1 MNEIKELDLHND
13 TVPVRA
19 FEELS
24 KNGVVKINNFISNED
39 CIELKNLLTGSQ
51 LRNSNQLT
59 FIQLDDAKFFSNAV
73 AQSRAAF
80 NLVTSVNTL
89 KIAKK
94 YLGEEIR
101 LKCHR
106 AYTTKKN
113 YFFPWHTD
121 NKFDETKN
129 NKKGIVFIV
138 YLVDTENGATEFILG
153 SHKETESYKK
163 NNFVDKIINSKFKD
177 KIVKAKGKMGCAVIS
192 DTRTIHRGSI
202 EKDKDINRYSF
213 WFQIDSNADEAERLL
228 LNPEYL
234 PNNISQELSEYLG
247 FSKKFGLDVHPVT
260 TNIDRVLPFNYRLK
274 MLFKHLILTFLIPL
288 HWMRL
293 KLPTKIKIILKS
305 IFRIKTDW
313 N

>member
-80 NLVTSVNTL
+80 NLVTSVDTL

-94 YLGEEIR
+94 YLGENIR

-153 SHKETESYKK
+153 SHKESELYEK
-163 NNFVDKIINSKFKD
+163 NNFSDNAINSKFKD
-177 KIVKAKGKMGCAVIS
+177 KVVKAKGKMGCAVIS
-192 DTRTIHRGSI
+192 DARTIHRGSI
-202 EKDKDINRYSF
+202 EKGKDINRYSF
-213 WFQIDSNADEAERLL
+213 WFQIDANTDEAERLL

-234 PNNISQELSEYLG
+234 PNNISQELREYLG

-260 TNIDRVLPFNYRLK
+260 TNIDKVLPFKYRLK
-274 MLFKHLILTFLIPL
+274 MLFKYLILTFLIPL
-288 HWMRL
+288 HWLRL
-293 KLPTKIKIILKS
+293 KLPIKIKVILKG
-305 IFRIKTDW
+305 IFKSKTDW

>member
-1 MNEIKELDLHND
+1 MNKIKELDLLDD
-13 TVPVRA
+13 TITVRA

-39 CIELKNLLTGSQ
+39 CIELKTLLNGSQ

-80 NLVTSVNTL
+80 NLVTSVDTL

-94 YLGEEIR
+94 YLGENIR

-129 NKKGIVFIV
+129 NRKGIVFIV

-153 SHKETESYKK
+153 SHKESELYEK
-163 NNFVDKIINSKFKD
+163 NNFADNVINSKFKD

-192 DTRTIHRGSI
+192 DARTIHRGSI
-202 EKDKDINRYSF
+202 EKGKNINRYSF
-213 WFQIDSNADEAERLL
+213 WFQIDVNSDEAERLL

-234 PNNISQELSEYLG
+234 PNNISQELREYLG

-260 TNIDRVLPFNYRLK
+260 TNIDKVLPFKYRLK
-274 MLFKHLILTFLIPL
+274 MLFKYLILTFLIPL
-288 HWMRL
+288 HWLRL
-293 KLPTKIKIILKS
+293 KLPIKIKVMLKG
-305 IFRIKTDW
+305 IFKSKTDW

>member
-1 MNEIKELDLHND
+1 MNKIKELDLHND
-13 TVPVRA
+13 VVA
-19 FEELS
+19 VLAIEELN

-153 SHKETESYKK
+153 SHKESELYEK
-163 NNFVDKIINSKFKD
+163 NNFADNVINSKFKD
-177 KIVKAKGKMGCAVIS
+177 KIVKAKGKMGCAIIS
-192 DTRTIHRGSI
+192 DARTIHRGSI
-202 EKDKDINRYSF
+202 EKGKDINRYSF
-213 WFQIDSNADEAERLL
+213 WFQIDANTDEAERLL

-234 PNNISQELSEYLG
+234 PNNISQELKEYLG

-260 TNIDRVLPFNYRLK
+260 TNIDKVLPFKYRLK
-274 MLFKHLILTFLIPL
+274 MLFKYLILTFLIPL
-288 HWMRL
+288 HWLRL
-293 KLPTKIKIILKS
+293 KLPIKIKVILKR
-305 IFRIKTDW
+305 IFKSKTDW

>member
-1 MNEIKELDLHND
+1 MNKIKELDLHND
-13 TVPVRA
+13 VVA
-19 FEELS
+19 VLAIEELN

-80 NLVTSVNTL
+80 NLVTSVDTL

-153 SHKETESYKK
+153 SHKESELYEK
-163 NNFVDKIINSKFKD
+163 NNFSDNAINSKFKD
-177 KIVKAKGKMGCAVIS
+177 KVVKAKGKMGCAVIS
-192 DTRTIHRGSI
+192 DARTIHRGSI
-202 EKDKDINRYSF
+202 EKGKDINRYSF
-213 WFQIDSNADEAERLL
+213 WFQIDANTHEAERLL

-234 PNNISQELSEYLG
+234 PNNISQELKEYLG

-260 TNIDRVLPFNYRLK
+260 TNIDKVLPFKYRLK
-274 MLFKHLILTFLIPL
+274 MLFKYLILTFLIPL
-288 HWMRL
+288 HWLRL
-293 KLPTKIKIILKS
+293 KLPIKIKIILKE
-305 IFRIKTDW
+305 IFKSKTDW

>member
-1 MNEIKELDLHND
+1 MNKIKELDLHND
-13 TVPVRA
+13 VVA
-19 FEELS
+19 VLAIEELN

-80 NLVTSVNTL
+80 NLVTSVDTL

-153 SHKETESYKK
+153 SHKESELYEK
-163 NNFVDKIINSKFKD
+163 NNFSDNAINSKFKD
-177 KIVKAKGKMGCAVIS
+177 KVVKAKGKMGCAVIS
-192 DTRTIHRGSI
+192 DARTIHRGSI
-202 EKDKDINRYSF
+202 EKGKDINRYSF
-213 WFQIDSNADEAERLL
+213 WFQIDANTHEAERLL

-234 PNNISQELSEYLG
+234 PNNISQELKEYLG

-260 TNIDRVLPFNYRLK
+260 TNIDKVLPFKYRLK
-274 MLFKHLILTFLIPL
+274 MLFKYLILTFLIPL
-288 HWMRL
+288 H
-293 KLPTKIKIILKS
+293 
-305 IFRIKTDW
+305 
-313 N
+313 

>member
-1 MNEIKELDLHND
+1 MNEIKELDLHDD
-13 TVPVRA
+13 TITVRA

-39 CIELKNLLTGSQ
+39 CIELKTLLTGSQ

-80 NLVTSVNTL
+80 NLVTSLDAL

-94 YLGEEIR
+94 YLGENIR

-121 NKFDETKN
+121 NKFNDIKN
-129 NKKGIVFIV
+129 NKKGIVFII
-138 YLVDTENGATEFILG
+138 YLVDTKNGATEFILG
-153 SHKETESYKK
+153 SHQESETYEK
-163 NNFVDKIINSKFKD
+163 NQFADNIINSKFKD

-192 DTRTIHRGSI
+192 DARTIHRGSI
-202 EKDKDINRYSF
+202 EKGKDINRYSF
-213 WFQIDSNADEAERLL
+213 WFQIDANTDEAERLL

-234 PNNISQELSEYLG
+234 PNNISQELKEYLG

-260 TNIDRVLPFNYRLK
+260 TNIDKVLPFKYRLK
-274 MLFKHLILTFLIPL
+274 MLFKYLILTFLIPL
-288 HWMRL
+288 HWIRL
-293 KLPTKIKIILKS
+293 KLPIKIKVILKR
-305 IFRIKTDW
+305 IFKSKTDW

>member
-1 MNEIKELDLHND
+1 MMKIKKFSSNETLLSKDIH
-13 TVPVRA
+13 
-19 FEELS
+19 EELN
-24 KNGVVKINNFISNED
+24 KNGVVMINNFISDEE
-39 CIELKNLLTGSQ
+39 CSEIKNLLDGSQ

-59 FIQLDDAKFFSNAV
+59 FIHLDDAKFFSNAV
-73 AQSRAAF
+73 AESKAAYD
-80 NLVTSVNTL
+80 LVTSENTL
-89 KIAKK
+89 KLAKK
-94 YLGEEIR
+94 YLGENIR

-121 NKFDETKN
+121 NKFNDIKN
-129 NKKGIVFIV
+129 NKKGIVFII

-163 NNFVDKIINSKFKD
+163 NNFVDNIINSKFKD

-202 EKDKDINRYSF
+202 EKGKDINRYSF

-274 MLFKHLILTFLIPL
+274 MLFKYLILTFLIPL

-293 KLPTKIKIILKS
+293 KLPIKIKIILKS

>member
-80 NLVTSVNTL
+80 NLVTSVDTL

-153 SHKETESYKK
+153 SHKESELYEK
-163 NNFVDKIINSKFKD
+163 NNFSDNAINSKFKD
-177 KIVKAKGKMGCAVIS
+177 KVVKAKGKMGCAVIS
-192 DTRTIHRGSI
+192 DARTIHRGSI
-202 EKDKDINRYSF
+202 EKGKDINRYSF
-213 WFQIDSNADEAERLL
+213 WFQIDANTDEAERLL

-234 PNNISQELSEYLG
+234 PNNISQELKEYLG

-260 TNIDRVLPFNYRLK
+260 TNIDKVLPFKYRLK
-274 MLFKHLILTFLIPL
+274 MLFKYLILTFLIPL
-288 HWMRL
+288 HWLRL
-293 KLPTKIKIILKS
+293 KLPIKIKIILKE
-305 IFRIKTDW
+305 IFKSKTDW